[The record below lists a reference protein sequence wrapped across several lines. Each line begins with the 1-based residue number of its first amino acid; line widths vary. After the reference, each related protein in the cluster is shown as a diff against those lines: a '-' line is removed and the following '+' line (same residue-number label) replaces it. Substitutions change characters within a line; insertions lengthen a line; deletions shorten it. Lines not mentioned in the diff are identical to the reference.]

1 MLKLENVSA
10 GYGNVSVLRNVSLE
24 IRRGELCCL
33 LGSNGAGK
41 TTTLKSILGL
51 VRIVSGGRILL
62 DGKPI
67 HGLKTHQIV
76 EAGIGVVP
84 EGRRLFPRMTVLENL
99 RMGAYTQRT
108 CDDMDARLESVFQVF
123 PRLKERLN
131 QLAGTMSGGE
141 QSMAAIGRGLMGRP
155 KMLLMD
161 EPSLGLAPKTV
172 DEYFATIRR
181 INEAGITILLIEQN
195 ARKALS
201 VATKGYLLQKG
212 QIAAQGTR
220 AELRDSDIVKKAYF

>member
-10 GYGNVSVLRNVSLE
+10 GYGNVSVLRNVNLE
-24 IRRGELCCL
+24 IGRGELCCL

-51 VRIVSGGRILL
+51 VRIASGGRILL
-62 DGKPI
+62 DGQPI
-67 HGLKTHQIV
+67 HGLKTHEIV
-76 EAGIGVVP
+76 GAGIGVVP
-84 EGRRLFPRMTVLENL
+84 EGRRLFARMTVLENL
-99 RMGAYTQRT
+99 RMGAYSQGKRN
-108 CDDMDARLESVFQVF
+108 DMEARLEAVFQVF
-123 PRLKERLN
+123 PRLKERLH

-172 DEYFATIRR
+172 DEYFAAIRR

-201 VATKGYLLQKG
+201 VAGKGYLLQKG
-212 QIAAQGTR
+212 EIAAEGTS
-220 AELRDSDIVKKAYF
+220 AQLKDSDLVKKAYF